1 MDVSTIKMRE
11 EDDVYDIL
19 SIVEKRSDV
28 LAQLS
33 EEPLYPRDLVEE
45 LELSRSTITR
55 ALGTLE
61 ELDLVEKQNGKY
73 VATRFGELSVR
84 RFQNYRTEIK
94 TLVSTK
100 SLVQAF
106 PEADPPPIELI
117 EGADI
122 VLRSEHGAFKPP
134 EVVEKTMRENK
145 RDTIAYFPTIIN
157 PNLPRVWYRN
167 AVDIGN
173 EMAIVL
179 NEETYNRLKTEYDDE
194 LSTIAARSASSLY
207 VGDGPAFG
215 LICVDTDDGFTVLIV
230 IYSEGGIEGTIVN
243 QSIELHKWVKG
254 LFDRIRGEARCVD
267 DELQDQLPEEA
278 ENPTRADGA

>member
-1 MDVSTIKMRE
+1 MSGKN
-11 EDDVYDIL
+11 DVYDIL

-33 EEPLYPRDLVEE
+33 EEPLYPRDLVGE
-45 LELSRSTITR
+45 LGHSRSTITR

-61 ELDLVEKQNGKY
+61 EFDLVEKQNGKY
-73 VATRFGELSVR
+73 TATRFGDLSVR

-94 TLVSTK
+94 TLASTK

-134 EVVEKTMRENK
+134 DVVEETLRENK
-145 RDTIAYFPTIIN
+145 GDTIAYFPTMIN

-167 AVDIGN
+167 AVDVGN
-173 EMAIVL
+173 DMAIVL
-179 NEETYNRLKTEYDDE
+179 DEETYDRLEERYADE
-194 LSTIAARSASSLY
+194 LATIASKSASSLY
-207 VGDGPAFG
+207 VGDGPSYG
-215 LICVDTDDGFTVLIV
+215 LICVDAGDHFTVLIV
-230 IYSEGGIEGTIVN
+230 IYSGGGIEGTIIN

-254 LFDRIRGEARCVD
+254 LFDEIRANAHCVD
-267 DELQDQLPEEA
+267 EELQPSVLDHTDQ
-278 ENPTRADGA
+278 PTRADGA